1 VEDSKR
7 LTFSVPAEFD
17 GAMLKA
23 FLRRGCGLS
32 SRLMVLL
39 KQTENGILRNGRH
52 ARVIEPVTAGDMV
65 TLRLPEENCAVE
77 PFALPLAVV
86 YEDAHLLVLNKPSG
100 MPVHPT
106 SCGHEMDTLAN
117 AVSFYMR
124 SRGESYA
131 FRPLNRLDK
140 NTTGLVLTAK
150 EPYSAYRLKTGV
162 EKRYTA
168 VCEGVFSGSGTVDA
182 PIRVK
187 EGHTIER
194 EAGNGGQR
202 AVTHY
207 KTLAGLHNHTL
218 AQFTLET
225 GRTHQIRVHMAYL
238 GHPLAGDDM
247 YGGST
252 KYIARQALHCERMS
266 FLHPVTSK
274 KMELFASLPDDMAR
288 FIEQIST
295 KTIQNG

>member
-1 VEDSKR
+1 M
-7 LTFSVPAEFD
+7 VPAEFD
-17 GAMLKA
+17 GALLKA

-32 SRLMVLL
+32 SHLMVLL
-39 KQTENGILRNGRH
+39 KQTNNGILLNGRH
-52 ARVIEPVTAGDMV
+52 ARVIERVAAGGMV
-65 TLRLPEENCAVE
+65 TLKLPEEDCTVE
-77 PFALPLAVV
+77 PAALPLAVV
-86 YEDAHLLVLNKPSG
+86 YEDAHLLVLNKPPG

-124 SRGESYA
+124 KKGERYA

-140 NTTGLVLTAK
+140 DTTGLVLTAK
-150 EPYSAYRLKTGV
+150 EPYSAYSLKSGV

-187 EGHTIER
+187 AGHTIER

-207 KTLAGLHNHTL
+207 KTLAGLYNHTL
-218 AQFTLET
+218 ARFALET

-247 YGGST
+247 YGGSRAL
-252 KYIARQALHCERMS
+252 IARQALHCGEMS
-266 FLHPVTSK
+266 FKHPVTGK
-274 KMELFASLPDDMAR
+274 KIELTASLPKDMAR
-288 FIEQIST
+288 LIEQIST

>member
-1 VEDSKR
+1 MENPR
-7 LTFSVPAEFD
+7 LLKFTVPAEFD
-17 GAMLKA
+17 GALLKT

-32 SRLMVLL
+32 SHLMVSL

-52 ARVIEPVTAGDMV
+52 ARVIERVAAGDMV
-65 TLRLPEENCAVE
+65 TLRLPEETCAAE
-77 PFALPLAVV
+77 PAMLPLTVI
-86 YEDAHLLVLNKPSG
+86 YEDAHLLVLDKPPG

-106 SCGHEMDTLAN
+106 SCGHQRDTLAN
-117 AVSFYMR
+117 AVSYYMR
-124 SRGESYA
+124 KKGERYA

-140 NTTGLVLTAK
+140 DTTGLVLAAK
-150 EPYSAYRLKTGV
+150 EPYSAFCLKTGV
-162 EKRYTA
+162 EKQYIA

-182 PIRVK
+182 PIRIK

-194 EAGNGGQR
+194 QAGNGGQR

-207 KTLAGLHNHTL
+207 KTLAGNHNHTL

-225 GRTHQIRVHMAYL
+225 GRTHQIRVHMAYF

-247 YGGST
+247 SGGST
-252 KYIARQALHCERMS
+252 EYIARQALHCERLS
-266 FLHPVTSK
+266 FAHPITGK
-274 KMELFASLPDDMAR
+274 KMELFSPLPNDMAR
-288 FIEQIST
+288 LIEQIST